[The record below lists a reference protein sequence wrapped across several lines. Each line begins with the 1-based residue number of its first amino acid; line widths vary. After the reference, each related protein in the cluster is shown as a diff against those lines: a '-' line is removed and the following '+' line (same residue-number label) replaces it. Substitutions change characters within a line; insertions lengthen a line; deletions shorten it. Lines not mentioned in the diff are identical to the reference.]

1 MDFSEIVGLLP
12 ADKQAEAKAFI
23 ESYQKSAMAKPRD
36 RAEAAKI
43 FETDDL
49 IKAELDSRV
58 SKAVASHDEKIKRET
73 VPQMVEEELKKRNPT
88 KSPQEKAI
96 EELNSKLADME
107 RSAKLKDQKIRAIA
121 KLQEKG
127 LPHDLVDAFVGLD
140 DSETDEKLSTYISTF
155 DKYGASLVEKT
166 KKELIGSSVPG
177 SGKPASNRQT
187 MKRSEWNML
196 PPVEQAS
203 AATKYE
209 LID

>member
-73 VPQMVEEELKKRNPT
+73 VPGLVEEELKKRNPS

-96 EELNSKLADME
+96 EELNSKLAEME
-107 RSAKLKDQKIRAIA
+107 KAAKLKDQKLRAIA

-127 LPHDLVDAFVGLD
+127 VPNDLVDAFVGLD
-140 DSETDEKLSTYISTF
+140 DSETDEKITTYISTF
-155 DKYGASLVEKT
+155 DKYGASLIEKT
-166 KKELIGSSVPG
+166 KKELIGQGTPG
-177 SGKPASNRQT
+177 NGKPASGKPQ
-187 MKRSEWNML
+187 MKRADFVAL
-196 PPVEQAS
+196 PPREQAD
-203 AATKYE
+203 AVKKYE